1 MNRSTL
7 RFPALAFGLTLLCCG
22 CTGLSQA
29 DLEDGLPNL
38 TVTVQVD
45 AAEYA
50 RNAPV
55 VANVS
60 VTNAGDSSVSL
71 VMPAR
76 ETIEFNL
83 FTTRSPEPLRVE
95 FVASPL
101 EPIQFDVLEPGATI
115 ARKFVLPLA
124 ARATGEYRL
133 ITVYRPEL
141 GEEIQ
146 GSMPIASEAAAY
158 VVKDPPAFDRDSN
171 GVISEADAVRIA
183 TAHFAQ
189 TTKAV
194 RARYLLDEL
203 KLGVWLVTA
212 EFERPDAA
220 GKSQRACYVNA
231 YLGQVNARPAR
242 DDEEKFVSQP
252 PRDAGS

>member
-7 RFPALAFGLTLLCCG
+7 RFPAALLGLVLLTG
-22 CTGLSQA
+22 CTGLGQA

-76 ETIEFNL
+76 ETLEFNL
-83 FTTRSPEPLRVE
+83 FTTRSPEPLRIE

-101 EPIQFDVLEPGATI
+101 EPIEFNVLEPGATMS
-115 ARKFVLPLA
+115 RKFVLPLA
-124 ARATGEYRL
+124 ARAEGEYRL
-133 ITVYRPEL
+133 ITIYRPEL

-146 GSMPIASEAAAY
+146 GSMPIASEAAGF

-171 GVISEADAVRIA
+171 GVISEADAIRVA
-183 TAHFAQ
+183 KAHFGQA
-189 TTKAV
+189 TKAV
-194 RARYLLDEL
+194 RAQYVLDEL
-203 KLGVWLVTA
+203 RLGVWLVTA
-212 EFERPDAA
+212 EFDRPDAA

-231 YLGQVNARPAR
+231 YLGRVNNRPAR

-252 PRDAGS
+252 PPAAGS